1 MKKTDTAISLSP
13 FYQQLF
19 VGVAVVGWLVRLA
32 FGLLEILPRASF
44 ASAYFWLFQFGVSGM
59 PVAFLLLACFLLRR
73 RYAARKLLFMST
85 LFLFFLVFV
94 HANILPYNRIR
105 PPLLSDML
113 VSLSLAAGA
122 CSSIAPKTSTS
133 LDNVKPSS
141 APSLA
146 SNSFVTGVSGNC
158 CTQRQGGYVAV
169 CVDEL

>member
-85 LFLFFLVFV
+85 LFTVAGYIAYNALQAMWQGIYVWY
-94 HANILPYNRIR
+94 ANRSLP
-105 PPLLSDML
+105 PPDSFWTGIG
-113 VSLSLAAGA
+113 SLWLIMAVGLA
-122 CSSIAPKTSTS
+122 
-133 LDNVKPSS
+133 
-141 APSLA
+141 
-146 SNSFVTGVSGNC
+146 F
-158 CTQRQGGYVAV
+158 YVAGLLYIRTRK
-169 CVDEL
+169 DG